1 MWTLRCIP
9 DPSSLLLLLWGPFKK
24 VGFSS
29 YHQQK
34 IIWFFNSRVWK
45 LLWKADTDSHKG
57 RLPNESEILTSVVLS
72 VIGKL
77 KTLVF
82 LAIVHTSLSGVSF
95 IRIFLFPQSIMA
107 TGGDKFSPLS
117 TPGQVILLNTCI
129 LKTKTNWSGQ
139 VWLSTITL
147 RFIASLLLTSPDTS
161 TPGPDQV
168 FLKSYATSGQ
178 GDNLFWLRGN
188 NEQFFF

>member
-1 MWTLRCIP
+1 MILQFQGMKTPLESWYW
-9 DPSSLLLLLWGPFKK
+9 SSQG
-24 VGFSS
+24 
-29 YHQQK
+29 
-34 IIWFFNSRVWK
+34 
-45 LLWKADTDSHKG
+45 KG
-57 RLPNESEILTSVVLS
+57 RLPNESKILTSVVLS